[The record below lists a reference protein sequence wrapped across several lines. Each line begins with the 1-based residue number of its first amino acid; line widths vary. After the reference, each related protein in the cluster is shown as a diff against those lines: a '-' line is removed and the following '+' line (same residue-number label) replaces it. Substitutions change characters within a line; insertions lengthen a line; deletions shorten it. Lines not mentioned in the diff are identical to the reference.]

1 MARSMS
7 LVVQR
12 CALLSNRS
20 WRTAVSISLSGMI
33 VSLLDD
39 IAVGVECYHACTAV
53 GLDVDV
59 AVSVKAEQAGVIHI
73 AVGDG
78 QVANGDVGSDAACTM
93 RRKLNIGTHG
103 RTGEVCFVDHAERT
117 VGNATI
123 TVHQRKRLRA
133 IGADANAVELLIAW
147 YEGDAP
153 GRWRGIG

>member
-20 WRTAVSISLSGMI
+20 WRTAVSISLSSMI

-78 QVANGDVGSDAACTM
+78 QVADGDVGSDVAGTM
-93 RRKLNIGTHG
+93 RRKLNICTN
-103 RTGEVCFVDHAERT
+103 RPTGEVCFVDHAERT
-117 VGNATI
+117 VGTSTI
-123 TVHQRKRLRA
+123 TVHRRKRLCA
-133 IGADANAVELLIAW
+133 IGGDVDAVEL
-147 YEGDAP
+147 
-153 GRWRGIG
+153 